1 MTYSP
6 TLWKRG
12 DIITAEKLNKV
23 ETGLQ
28 AAASVDIQS
37 AQATTLAAGAP
48 ATAVIEGGVLKLGI
62 PRGQTGAQGAA
73 GAQGAKGDTGAQ
85 GAKGETGATPTITA
99 TATVDATVGTPKVT
113 VSKGGTT
120 TAPTFTFAFTGL
132 KGATGAQG
140 VAGATGAKGET
151 GAAGAK
157 GDTGAQGAK
166 GETGATPTITATATV
181 DATVGTP
188 KVTVSKGGTTTAPTF
203 TFAFTGLKGATG
215 AQGVAGATGAKGETG
230 AAGAKG
236 DQGERGAAGAAG
248 KNGSCFR
255 VSATAL
261 ADSQTGIAATALTPT
276 NAQLPY
282 AVGDIVLDATTKK
295 LYAVTAAS
303 GGTCSIGTALA
314 TLP

>member
-1 MTYSP
+1 MAYSP
-6 TLWKRG
+6 TSWKRG

-28 AAASVDIQS
+28 AVASVDIQS

-73 GAQGAKGDTGAQ
+73 GAQGAKGDKGDTGTQ

-140 VAGATGAKGET
+140 VAGATGAKGE
-151 GAAGAK
+151 
-157 GDTGAQGAK
+157 
-166 GETGATPTITATATV
+166 
-181 DATVGTP
+181 
-188 KVTVSKGGTTTAPTF
+188 
-203 TFAFTGLKGATG
+203 
-215 AQGVAGATGAKGETG
+215 
-230 AAGAKG
+230 
-236 DQGERGAAGAAG
+236 RGAAGAAG

-295 LYAVTAAS
+295 LYAITAAS

>member
-1 MTYSP
+1 MAYSP

-73 GAQGAKGDTGAQ
+73 GAQGAKG
-85 GAKGETGATPTITA
+85 ETGATPTITA

-140 VAGATGAKGET
+140 VAGATGAKGE
-151 GAAGAK
+151 
-157 GDTGAQGAK
+157 
-166 GETGATPTITATATV
+166 
-181 DATVGTP
+181 
-188 KVTVSKGGTTTAPTF
+188 
-203 TFAFTGLKGATG
+203 
-215 AQGVAGATGAKGETG
+215 
-230 AAGAKG
+230 
-236 DQGERGAAGAAG
+236 RGAAGAAG

-295 LYAVTAAS
+295 LYAITAAS

>member
-1 MTYSP
+1 MAYSP
-6 TLWKRG
+6 TSWKRG
-12 DIITAEKLNKV
+12 DIITAEKLNKI

-28 AAASVDIQS
+28 AVASVDIQS

-73 GAQGAKGDTGAQ
+73 GAQGAKGDKGDTGAQ

-140 VAGATGAKGET
+140 VAGATGAKGE
-151 GAAGAK
+151 
-157 GDTGAQGAK
+157 
-166 GETGATPTITATATV
+166 
-181 DATVGTP
+181 
-188 KVTVSKGGTTTAPTF
+188 
-203 TFAFTGLKGATG
+203 
-215 AQGVAGATGAKGETG
+215 
-230 AAGAKG
+230 
-236 DQGERGAAGAAG
+236 RGAAGAAG

-261 ADSQTGIAATALTPT
+261 ADSQTGIAATAFTPT

-295 LYAVTAAS
+295 LYAITAAS

>member
-1 MTYSP
+1 MAYSP
-6 TLWKRG
+6 TSWKRG

-28 AAASVDIQS
+28 AVASVDIQS

-73 GAQGAKGDTGAQ
+73 GAQGAKGDKGDTGAQ

-140 VAGATGAKGET
+140 VAGATGAKGER
-151 GAAGAK
+151 
-157 GDTGAQGAK
+157 
-166 GETGATPTITATATV
+166 
-181 DATVGTP
+181 
-188 KVTVSKGGTTTAPTF
+188 
-203 TFAFTGLKGATG
+203 
-215 AQGVAGATGAKGETG
+215 GV
-230 AAGAKG
+230 
-236 DQGERGAAGAAG
+236 AGAAG

-295 LYAVTAAS
+295 LYAITAAS

>member
-1 MTYSP
+1 MAYSP

-120 TAPTFTFAFTGL
+120 TAPTFTFAFTGI
-132 KGATGAQG
+132 KGA
-140 VAGATGAKGET
+140 
-151 GAAGAK
+151 
-157 GDTGAQGAK
+157 
-166 GETGATPTITATATV
+166 
-181 DATVGTP
+181 
-188 KVTVSKGGTTTAPTF
+188 
-203 TFAFTGLKGATG
+203 
-215 AQGVAGATGAKGETG
+215 TG

>member
-1 MTYSP
+1 MAYSP

-140 VAGATGAKGET
+140 VAGATGA
-151 GAAGAK
+151 
-157 GDTGAQGAK
+157 
-166 GETGATPTITATATV
+166 
-181 DATVGTP
+181 
-188 KVTVSKGGTTTAPTF
+188 
-203 TFAFTGLKGATG
+203 
-215 AQGVAGATGAKGETG
+215 
-230 AAGAKG
+230 
-236 DQGERGAAGAAG
+236 AG

>member
-1 MTYSP
+1 MAYSP

-73 GAQGAKGDTGAQ
+73 GAQGAKGDIGAQ

-140 VAGATGAKGET
+140 VAGAT
-151 GAAGAK
+151 
-157 GDTGAQGAK
+157 
-166 GETGATPTITATATV
+166 
-181 DATVGTP
+181 
-188 KVTVSKGGTTTAPTF
+188 
-203 TFAFTGLKGATG
+203 
-215 AQGVAGATGAKGETG
+215 
-230 AAGAKG
+230 
-236 DQGERGAAGAAG
+236 GAAG

>member
-1 MTYSP
+1 MAYSP
-6 TLWKRG
+6 TSWKRG

-28 AAASVDIQS
+28 AVASVDIQS

-62 PRGQTGAQGAA
+62 PRGQTGAQG
-73 GAQGAKGDTGAQ
+73 
-85 GAKGETGATPTITA
+85 
-99 TATVDATVGTPKVT
+99 
-113 VSKGGTT
+113 
-120 TAPTFTFAFTGL
+120 
-132 KGATGAQG
+132 
-140 VAGATGAKGET
+140 VAGATGAK
-151 GAAGAK
+151 
-157 GDTGAQGAK
+157 
-166 GETGATPTITATATV
+166 
-181 DATVGTP
+181 
-188 KVTVSKGGTTTAPTF
+188 
-203 TFAFTGLKGATG
+203 
-215 AQGVAGATGAKGETG
+215 
-230 AAGAKG
+230 
-236 DQGERGAAGAAG
+236 GERGAAGAAG

-295 LYAVTAAS
+295 LYAITAAS

>member
-1 MTYSP
+1 MAYSP
-6 TLWKRG
+6 TSWKRG

-28 AAASVDIQS
+28 AVASVDIQS

-73 GAQGAKGDTGAQ
+73 GAQGAKGDKGDTGAQ

-140 VAGATGAKGET
+140 VAGATGAKGE
-151 GAAGAK
+151 
-157 GDTGAQGAK
+157 
-166 GETGATPTITATATV
+166 
-181 DATVGTP
+181 
-188 KVTVSKGGTTTAPTF
+188 
-203 TFAFTGLKGATG
+203 
-215 AQGVAGATGAKGETG
+215 
-230 AAGAKG
+230 
-236 DQGERGAAGAAG
+236 RGAAGAAG
-248 KNGSCFR
+248 KNGSCFC

-295 LYAVTAAS
+295 LYAITAAS

>member
-132 KGATGAQG
+132 KG
-140 VAGATGAKGET
+140 
-151 GAAGAK
+151 
-157 GDTGAQGAK
+157 
-166 GETGATPTITATATV
+166 
-181 DATVGTP
+181 
-188 KVTVSKGGTTTAPTF
+188 
-203 TFAFTGLKGATG
+203 
-215 AQGVAGATGAKGETG
+215 ETG

>member
-1 MTYSP
+1 MAYSP
-6 TLWKRG
+6 TSWKRG

-28 AAASVDIQS
+28 AVASVDIQS
-37 AQATTLAAGAP
+37 ASATTLAAGAP

-73 GAQGAKGDTGAQ
+73 GAQGAKGDKGDTGAQ

-140 VAGATGAKGET
+140 VAGATGAKGE
-151 GAAGAK
+151 
-157 GDTGAQGAK
+157 
-166 GETGATPTITATATV
+166 
-181 DATVGTP
+181 
-188 KVTVSKGGTTTAPTF
+188 
-203 TFAFTGLKGATG
+203 
-215 AQGVAGATGAKGETG
+215 
-230 AAGAKG
+230 
-236 DQGERGAAGAAG
+236 RGAAGAAG

-261 ADSQTGIAATALTPT
+261 ADSQTGIATTAFTPT

-295 LYAVTAAS
+295 LYAITAAS

>member
-1 MTYSP
+1 MAYSP
-6 TLWKRG
+6 TSWKRG

-28 AAASVDIQS
+28 AVASVDIQS

-140 VAGATGAKGET
+140 VAGATGAKGE
-151 GAAGAK
+151 
-157 GDTGAQGAK
+157 
-166 GETGATPTITATATV
+166 
-181 DATVGTP
+181 
-188 KVTVSKGGTTTAPTF
+188 
-203 TFAFTGLKGATG
+203 
-215 AQGVAGATGAKGETG
+215 
-230 AAGAKG
+230 
-236 DQGERGAAGAAG
+236 RGAAGAAG

-295 LYAVTAAS
+295 LYAITAAS

>member
-1 MTYSP
+1 MAYSP
-6 TLWKRG
+6 TPWKRG

-28 AAASVDIQS
+28 AVASVDIQS

-73 GAQGAKGDTGAQ
+73 GAQGAKGDKGDTGAQ

-140 VAGATGAKGET
+140 VAGATGAKGE
-151 GAAGAK
+151 
-157 GDTGAQGAK
+157 
-166 GETGATPTITATATV
+166 
-181 DATVGTP
+181 
-188 KVTVSKGGTTTAPTF
+188 
-203 TFAFTGLKGATG
+203 
-215 AQGVAGATGAKGETG
+215 
-230 AAGAKG
+230 
-236 DQGERGAAGAAG
+236 RGAAGAAG

-295 LYAVTAAS
+295 LYAITAAS

>member
-1 MTYSP
+1 MAYSP
-6 TLWKRG
+6 TSWKRG

-28 AAASVDIQS
+28 AVASVDIQS

-62 PRGQTGAQGAA
+62 PRGQT
-73 GAQGAKGDTGAQ
+73 

-140 VAGATGAKGET
+140 VAGATGAKGE
-151 GAAGAK
+151 
-157 GDTGAQGAK
+157 
-166 GETGATPTITATATV
+166 
-181 DATVGTP
+181 
-188 KVTVSKGGTTTAPTF
+188 
-203 TFAFTGLKGATG
+203 
-215 AQGVAGATGAKGETG
+215 
-230 AAGAKG
+230 
-236 DQGERGAAGAAG
+236 RGAAGAAG

-295 LYAVTAAS
+295 LYAITAAS

>member
-1 MTYSP
+1 MAYSP
-6 TLWKRG
+6 TSWKRG

-28 AAASVDIQS
+28 AVASVDIQS

-73 GAQGAKGDTGAQ
+73 GAQGAKGDKGDTGAQ

-140 VAGATGAKGET
+140 VAGATGAKGE
-151 GAAGAK
+151 
-157 GDTGAQGAK
+157 
-166 GETGATPTITATATV
+166 
-181 DATVGTP
+181 
-188 KVTVSKGGTTTAPTF
+188 
-203 TFAFTGLKGATG
+203 
-215 AQGVAGATGAKGETG
+215 
-230 AAGAKG
+230 
-236 DQGERGAAGAAG
+236 RGAAGAAG
-248 KNGSCFR
+248 KNGSCFH

-261 ADSQTGIAATALTPT
+261 ADSQTGIAATAFTPT

-295 LYAVTAAS
+295 LYAITAAS

>member
-1 MTYSP
+1 MAYSP
-6 TLWKRG
+6 TSWKRG

-28 AAASVDIQS
+28 AVASVDIQS

-73 GAQGAKGDTGAQ
+73 GAQGT
-85 GAKGETGATPTITA
+85 KGETGATPTITA

-140 VAGATGAKGET
+140 VAGATGAKGE
-151 GAAGAK
+151 
-157 GDTGAQGAK
+157 
-166 GETGATPTITATATV
+166 
-181 DATVGTP
+181 
-188 KVTVSKGGTTTAPTF
+188 
-203 TFAFTGLKGATG
+203 
-215 AQGVAGATGAKGETG
+215 
-230 AAGAKG
+230 
-236 DQGERGAAGAAG
+236 RGAAGAAG

-295 LYAVTAAS
+295 LYAITAAS

>member
-1 MTYSP
+1 MAYSP
-6 TLWKRG
+6 TSWERG

-28 AAASVDIQS
+28 AVASVDIQS

-62 PRGQTGAQGAA
+62 PRGQT
-73 GAQGAKGDTGAQ
+73 

-140 VAGATGAKGET
+140 VAGATGAKGE
-151 GAAGAK
+151 
-157 GDTGAQGAK
+157 
-166 GETGATPTITATATV
+166 
-181 DATVGTP
+181 
-188 KVTVSKGGTTTAPTF
+188 
-203 TFAFTGLKGATG
+203 
-215 AQGVAGATGAKGETG
+215 
-230 AAGAKG
+230 
-236 DQGERGAAGAAG
+236 RGAAGAAG

-295 LYAVTAAS
+295 LYAITAAS

>member
-1 MTYSP
+1 MAYSP
-6 TLWKRG
+6 TSWKRG

-28 AAASVDIQS
+28 AVASVDIQS

-73 GAQGAKGDTGAQ
+73 GAQGAKGDKGDTGAQ

-140 VAGATGAKGET
+140 VAGATGAKGE
-151 GAAGAK
+151 
-157 GDTGAQGAK
+157 
-166 GETGATPTITATATV
+166 
-181 DATVGTP
+181 
-188 KVTVSKGGTTTAPTF
+188 
-203 TFAFTGLKGATG
+203 
-215 AQGVAGATGAKGETG
+215 
-230 AAGAKG
+230 
-236 DQGERGAAGAAG
+236 RGAAGAAG

-261 ADSQTGIAATALTPT
+261 ADSQTGIAATAFTPT

-295 LYAVTAAS
+295 LYAIMAAS

>member
-1 MTYSP
+1 MAYSP
-6 TLWKRG
+6 TSWKRG

-28 AAASVDIQS
+28 AVASVDIQS

-73 GAQGAKGDTGAQ
+73 GAQGAKGDKGDTGAQ

-140 VAGATGAKGET
+140 VAGATGAKGE
-151 GAAGAK
+151 
-157 GDTGAQGAK
+157 Q
-166 GETGATPTITATATV
+166 
-181 DATVGTP
+181 
-188 KVTVSKGGTTTAPTF
+188 
-203 TFAFTGLKGATG
+203 
-215 AQGVAGATGAKGETG
+215 
-230 AAGAKG
+230 
-236 DQGERGAAGAAG
+236 GAAGAAG

-261 ADSQTGIAATALTPT
+261 ADSQTGIAATAFTPT

-295 LYAVTAAS
+295 LYAITAAS

>member
-1 MTYSP
+1 MAYSP

-73 GAQGAKGDTGAQ
+73 GAQGAQ

-140 VAGATGAKGET
+140 VAGAT
-151 GAAGAK
+151 
-157 GDTGAQGAK
+157 
-166 GETGATPTITATATV
+166 
-181 DATVGTP
+181 
-188 KVTVSKGGTTTAPTF
+188 
-203 TFAFTGLKGATG
+203 
-215 AQGVAGATGAKGETG
+215 
-230 AAGAKG
+230 
-236 DQGERGAAGAAG
+236 GAAG

>member
-1 MTYSP
+1 MAYSP
-6 TLWKRG
+6 TSWKRG

-28 AAASVDIQS
+28 AVASVDIQS

-62 PRGQTGAQGAA
+62 PHGQTGAQGAA
-73 GAQGAKGDTGAQ
+73 GAQGAKGDKGDTGAQ

-140 VAGATGAKGET
+140 VAGATGAKGE
-151 GAAGAK
+151 
-157 GDTGAQGAK
+157 
-166 GETGATPTITATATV
+166 
-181 DATVGTP
+181 
-188 KVTVSKGGTTTAPTF
+188 
-203 TFAFTGLKGATG
+203 
-215 AQGVAGATGAKGETG
+215 
-230 AAGAKG
+230 
-236 DQGERGAAGAAG
+236 RGAAGAAG

-295 LYAVTAAS
+295 LYAITAAS

>member
-1 MTYSP
+1 MAYSP

-62 PRGQTGAQGAA
+62 PRGQTGAQGA
-73 GAQGAKGDTGAQ
+73 
-85 GAKGETGATPTITA
+85 
-99 TATVDATVGTPKVT
+99 
-113 VSKGGTT
+113 
-120 TAPTFTFAFTGL
+120 
-132 KGATGAQG
+132 
-140 VAGATGAKGET
+140 
-151 GAAGAK
+151 
-157 GDTGAQGAK
+157 
-166 GETGATPTITATATV
+166 
-181 DATVGTP
+181 
-188 KVTVSKGGTTTAPTF
+188 
-203 TFAFTGLKGATG
+203 
-215 AQGVAGATGAKGETG
+215 AGATGAKGETG

>member
-1 MTYSP
+1 MAYSP

-73 GAQGAKGDTGAQ
+73 GAQGAKGD
-85 GAKGETGATPTITA
+85 
-99 TATVDATVGTPKVT
+99 
-113 VSKGGTT
+113 
-120 TAPTFTFAFTGL
+120 
-132 KGATGAQG
+132 
-140 VAGATGAKGET
+140 
-151 GAAGAK
+151 
-157 GDTGAQGAK
+157 
-166 GETGATPTITATATV
+166 
-181 DATVGTP
+181 
-188 KVTVSKGGTTTAPTF
+188 
-203 TFAFTGLKGATG
+203 
-215 AQGVAGATGAKGETG
+215 
-230 AAGAKG
+230 
-236 DQGERGAAGAAG
+236 QGERGAAGAAG

-261 ADSQTGIAATALTPT
+261 ADSKTGIAATALTPT

>member
-1 MTYSP
+1 MAYSP
-6 TLWKRG
+6 TLWERG

-140 VAGATGAKGET
+140 VAGATGAKGE
-151 GAAGAK
+151 
-157 GDTGAQGAK
+157 
-166 GETGATPTITATATV
+166 
-181 DATVGTP
+181 
-188 KVTVSKGGTTTAPTF
+188 
-203 TFAFTGLKGATG
+203 
-215 AQGVAGATGAKGETG
+215 
-230 AAGAKG
+230 
-236 DQGERGAAGAAG
+236 RGAAGAAG

>member
-1 MTYSP
+1 MAYSP

-62 PRGQTGAQGAA
+62 PRGQTGAQ
-73 GAQGAKGDTGAQ
+73 
-85 GAKGETGATPTITA
+85 
-99 TATVDATVGTPKVT
+99 
-113 VSKGGTT
+113 
-120 TAPTFTFAFTGL
+120 
-132 KGATGAQG
+132 
-140 VAGATGAKGET
+140 
-151 GAAGAK
+151 
-157 GDTGAQGAK
+157 
-166 GETGATPTITATATV
+166 
-181 DATVGTP
+181 
-188 KVTVSKGGTTTAPTF
+188 
-203 TFAFTGLKGATG
+203 
-215 AQGVAGATGAKGETG
+215 
-230 AAGAKG
+230 GAKG

>member
-1 MTYSP
+1 MAYSP

-37 AQATTLAAGAP
+37 AQATMLAAGAP

-151 GAAGAK
+151 GAAG
-157 GDTGAQGAK
+157 
-166 GETGATPTITATATV
+166 
-181 DATVGTP
+181 
-188 KVTVSKGGTTTAPTF
+188 
-203 TFAFTGLKGATG
+203 
-215 AQGVAGATGAKGETG
+215 
-230 AAGAKG
+230 
-236 DQGERGAAGAAG
+236 

>member
-1 MTYSP
+1 MAYSP
-6 TLWKRG
+6 TSWKRG

-28 AAASVDIQS
+28 AVASVDIQS

-73 GAQGAKGDTGAQ
+73 GAQGAKGDKGDTGAQ
-85 GAKGETGATPTITA
+85 GAKGETDATPTITA

-140 VAGATGAKGET
+140 VAGATGAK
-151 GAAGAK
+151 
-157 GDTGAQGAK
+157 
-166 GETGATPTITATATV
+166 
-181 DATVGTP
+181 
-188 KVTVSKGGTTTAPTF
+188 
-203 TFAFTGLKGATG
+203 
-215 AQGVAGATGAKGETG
+215 
-230 AAGAKG
+230 
-236 DQGERGAAGAAG
+236 GERGAAGAAG

-295 LYAVTAAS
+295 LYAITAAS

>member
-1 MTYSP
+1 MAYSP

-37 AQATTLAAGAP
+37 AQATTLAAVAP

-73 GAQGAKGDTGAQ
+73 GAQ
-85 GAKGETGATPTITA
+85 
-99 TATVDATVGTPKVT
+99 
-113 VSKGGTT
+113 
-120 TAPTFTFAFTGL
+120 
-132 KGATGAQG
+132 
-140 VAGATGAKGET
+140 
-151 GAAGAK
+151 
-157 GDTGAQGAK
+157 
-166 GETGATPTITATATV
+166 
-181 DATVGTP
+181 
-188 KVTVSKGGTTTAPTF
+188 
-203 TFAFTGLKGATG
+203 
-215 AQGVAGATGAKGETG
+215 
-230 AAGAKG
+230 GAKG

>member
-1 MTYSP
+1 MAYSP

-140 VAGATGAKGET
+140 AAGAQ
-151 GAAGAK
+151 GAK

>member
-1 MTYSP
+1 MAYSP

-73 GAQGAKGDTGAQ
+73 
-85 GAKGETGATPTITA
+85 
-99 TATVDATVGTPKVT
+99 
-113 VSKGGTT
+113 
-120 TAPTFTFAFTGL
+120 
-132 KGATGAQG
+132 
-140 VAGATGAKGET
+140 
-151 GAAGAK
+151 
-157 GDTGAQGAK
+157 GAQGAK

-261 ADSQTGIAATALTPT
+261 DDSQTGIAATALTPT

>member
-1 MTYSP
+1 MAYSP
-6 TLWKRG
+6 TSWKRG

-28 AAASVDIQS
+28 AVASVDIQS

-73 GAQGAKGDTGAQ
+73 GAQG
-85 GAKGETGATPTITA
+85 
-99 TATVDATVGTPKVT
+99 
-113 VSKGGTT
+113 
-120 TAPTFTFAFTGL
+120 
-132 KGATGAQG
+132 
-140 VAGATGAKGET
+140 VAGATGAK
-151 GAAGAK
+151 
-157 GDTGAQGAK
+157 
-166 GETGATPTITATATV
+166 
-181 DATVGTP
+181 
-188 KVTVSKGGTTTAPTF
+188 
-203 TFAFTGLKGATG
+203 
-215 AQGVAGATGAKGETG
+215 
-230 AAGAKG
+230 
-236 DQGERGAAGAAG
+236 GERGAAGAAG

-295 LYAVTAAS
+295 LYAITAAS

>member
-1 MTYSP
+1 MAYSP
-6 TLWKRG
+6 TSWKRG

-28 AAASVDIQS
+28 AVASVDIQS

-140 VAGATGAKGET
+140 VAGATGAKGE
-151 GAAGAK
+151 
-157 GDTGAQGAK
+157 
-166 GETGATPTITATATV
+166 
-181 DATVGTP
+181 
-188 KVTVSKGGTTTAPTF
+188 
-203 TFAFTGLKGATG
+203 
-215 AQGVAGATGAKGETG
+215 
-230 AAGAKG
+230 
-236 DQGERGAAGAAG
+236 RGAAGAAG

-261 ADSQTGIAATALTPT
+261 ADSQTGIAATAFTPT

-295 LYAVTAAS
+295 LYAITAAS

>member
-62 PRGQTGAQGAA
+62 PRGQTGA
-73 GAQGAKGDTGAQ
+73 
-85 GAKGETGATPTITA
+85 
-99 TATVDATVGTPKVT
+99 
-113 VSKGGTT
+113 
-120 TAPTFTFAFTGL
+120 
-132 KGATGAQG
+132 
-140 VAGATGAKGET
+140 
-151 GAAGAK
+151 
-157 GDTGAQGAK
+157 
-166 GETGATPTITATATV
+166 
-181 DATVGTP
+181 
-188 KVTVSKGGTTTAPTF
+188 
-203 TFAFTGLKGATG
+203 
-215 AQGVAGATGAKGETG
+215 
-230 AAGAKG
+230 AGAKG

-261 ADSQTGIAATALTPT
+261 ADSRTGIAATALTPT

>member
-1 MTYSP
+1 MAYSP

-37 AQATTLAAGAP
+37 VQATTLAAGAS

-99 TATVDATVGTPKVT
+99 TATVDAIVGTPKVT
-113 VSKGGTT
+113 VSKDGT
-120 TAPTFTFAFTGL
+120 
-132 KGATGAQG
+132 
-140 VAGATGAKGET
+140 
-151 GAAGAK
+151 
-157 GDTGAQGAK
+157 
-166 GETGATPTITATATV
+166 
-181 DATVGTP
+181 
-188 KVTVSKGGTTTAPTF
+188 TF

-261 ADSQTGIAATALTPT
+261 ADNQTGITAKALTPT

-295 LYAVTAAS
+295 LYAVTVAS

-314 TLP
+314 MLP

>member
-1 MTYSP
+1 MAYSP
-6 TLWKRG
+6 TSWKRG

-28 AAASVDIQS
+28 AVASVDIQS

-73 GAQGAKGDTGAQ
+73 GAQGAKGDKGDTGAQ

-140 VAGATGAKGET
+140 VAGATGAKGE
-151 GAAGAK
+151 
-157 GDTGAQGAK
+157 
-166 GETGATPTITATATV
+166 
-181 DATVGTP
+181 
-188 KVTVSKGGTTTAPTF
+188 
-203 TFAFTGLKGATG
+203 
-215 AQGVAGATGAKGETG
+215 
-230 AAGAKG
+230 
-236 DQGERGAAGAAG
+236 RGAAGAAG

-255 VSATAL
+255 VSATAF

-295 LYAVTAAS
+295 LYAITAAS

>member
-1 MTYSP
+1 MAYSP
-6 TLWKRG
+6 TSWKRG

-28 AAASVDIQS
+28 AVASVDIQS

-73 GAQGAKGDTGAQ
+73 GAQGAKGDKGDTGAQ

-140 VAGATGAKGET
+140 VAGATGAKGE
-151 GAAGAK
+151 
-157 GDTGAQGAK
+157 
-166 GETGATPTITATATV
+166 
-181 DATVGTP
+181 
-188 KVTVSKGGTTTAPTF
+188 
-203 TFAFTGLKGATG
+203 
-215 AQGVAGATGAKGETG
+215 
-230 AAGAKG
+230 
-236 DQGERGAAGAAG
+236 RGAAGAAG

-295 LYAVTAAS
+295 LYAITAAS

>member
-1 MTYSP
+1 MAYSP

-12 DIITAEKLNKV
+12 DFITAEKLNKV

-73 GAQGAKGDTGAQ
+73 GAQ
-85 GAKGETGATPTITA
+85 
-99 TATVDATVGTPKVT
+99 
-113 VSKGGTT
+113 
-120 TAPTFTFAFTGL
+120 
-132 KGATGAQG
+132 
-140 VAGATGAKGET
+140 
-151 GAAGAK
+151 GAK

>member
-1 MTYSP
+1 MAYSP

-12 DIITAEKLNKV
+12 DIITAERLNKV

-151 GAAGAK
+151 GAAG
-157 GDTGAQGAK
+157 
-166 GETGATPTITATATV
+166 
-181 DATVGTP
+181 
-188 KVTVSKGGTTTAPTF
+188 
-203 TFAFTGLKGATG
+203 
-215 AQGVAGATGAKGETG
+215 
-230 AAGAKG
+230 
-236 DQGERGAAGAAG
+236 